1 MEKCMILNNGFKDSI
16 EMTSVIENLNTL
28 RHVQA
33 VQTPENSQ
41 SLERIKF
48 MEWSWANNEAICS
61 YCYTVVVIVFMELET
76 LSAMFDR
83 DNSLHFFQWISIRIS
98 TSAFQLQKVNV
109 VIFVGEYISL
119 FAIK

>member
-41 SLERIKF
+41 ALERIKF

-83 DNSLHFFQWISIRIS
+83 DNSLHFFSEFPYVFRQALFNSKKLMLLFLWVNISHY
-98 TSAFQLQKVNV
+98 LQ
-109 VIFVGEYISL
+109 
-119 FAIK
+119 